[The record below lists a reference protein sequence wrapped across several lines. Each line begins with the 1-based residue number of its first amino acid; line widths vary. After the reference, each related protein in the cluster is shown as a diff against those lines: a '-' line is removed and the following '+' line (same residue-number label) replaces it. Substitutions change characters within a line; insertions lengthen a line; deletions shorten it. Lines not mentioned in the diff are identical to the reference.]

1 MTRATF
7 TGHAPERDDG
17 LRQIDYPALTAEQRA
32 VVDRFQRDA
41 IKHRDDLN
49 RKALERQAQAAL
61 YGAGA

>member
-1 MTRATF
+1 MTLATF
-7 TGHAPERDDG
+7 TGYAPKRDDG
-17 LRQIDYPALTAEQRA
+17 LRQIDYPALSPAERA
-32 VVDRFQRDA
+32 EVERFQRDA